1 MQRIPTLYGFSII
14 VLVLVLMIVNHIIYM
29 KILEDSM
36 NESHTHY
43 PVRSGVVERAPAT
56 EVNEVNEVEES
67 PEVEVD

>member
-1 MQRIPTLYGFSII
+1 
-14 VLVLVLMIVNHIIYM
+14 M

>member
-1 MQRIPTLYGFSII
+1 
-14 VLVLVLMIVNHIIYM
+14 MIVNHIIYM

-36 NESHTHY
+36 NESYTHY
-43 PVRSGVVERAPAT
+43 PVRSGVVERTPAT